1 MFPMRI
7 CTVFL
12 IGKFMPSSITV
23 HIYLHS
29 ILVKYSPDGQT
40 RRLSLDLES
49 NSTLMDIISK
59 LGIDLNEQHLLLAV
73 NGKVVDLGQ
82 QLADQD
88 NVHLMMP
95 ISGG

>member
-1 MFPMRI
+1 
-7 CTVFL
+7 
-12 IGKFMPSSITV
+12 
-23 HIYLHS
+23 
-29 ILVKYSPDGQT
+29 
-40 RRLSLDLES
+40 
-49 NSTLMDIISK
+49 MDIISK